1 MFITGVKTAIVE
13 ALVSGYNAINTT
25 YNPNITGQFNYPSD
39 TSIDLTPNSVTIEYP
54 LEEIQWPAI
63 FVQFRPSKSQ
73 WTGLNPDTYTLI
85 SGTNNYTS
93 DRQIYFEGVLDFQIL
108 AMHSEERD
116 RLWDSL
122 INLILMGYGSPASQ
136 AFYGSLNQNDLIAMT
151 LLSSTVQNL
160 GDTVSPG
167 TPYSPEELTY
177 ETTIRVQCIGESLEN
192 KYDTTVSGVS
202 AITVSG
208 SLTLVSGSNNPYN
221 PNISSITASGVV
233 VPQFTVFQ

>member
-1 MFITGVKTAIVE
+1 MFVTGVKTAIVE
-13 ALVSGYNAINTT
+13 ALVDGFNAINTN
-25 YNPNITGQFNYPSD
+25 YNPNLTGQFNYPND

-63 FVQFRPSKSQ
+63 FVQFRASKSQ
-73 WTGLNPDTYTLI
+73 WTGLNPDSYTLI
-85 SGTNNYTS
+85 SGTTNYKT

-122 INLILMGYGSPASQ
+122 YNLILMGYGSPASNS
-136 AFYGSLNQNDLIAMT
+136 FYASINSNDLIALT

-177 ETTIRVQCIGESLEN
+177 EATIRVQCIGESFES
-192 KYDTTVSGVS
+192 KYDYNTPAISAVSVSG
-202 AITVSG
+202 A
-208 SLTLVSGSNNPYN
+208 LTLISGSNTTGIA
-221 PNISSITASGVV
+221 NISQATASGVI
-233 VPQFTVFQ
+233 VPQFTLF